1 MQPALLRRAFN
12 TAWSRLPSPSPSA
25 AASRPVS
32 SATITSSNNRDHTGG
47 KNGGNGDGK
56 DGTEQQPPPPQQQQ
70 PQSPSPPPS
79 RQLFR
84 DRIGD
89 SSQKYQ
95 VSYDA
100 IRSSAGGAKPMPR
113 GENPFVKT
121 SLPETVSRN
130 VKNVQGWRGAALRG
144 FRSNYPDVV
153 HVLTADVAS
162 GTWRFDN
169 DAMGHWFR
177 KVRFALNSIKILLKG
192 FISIWGVGTF
202 FKL

>member
-12 TAWSRLPSPSPSA
+12 TAWSRLPSSSPA
-25 AASRPVS
+25 ASASRPVS

-47 KNGGNGDGK
+47 KNGGNGNRE
-56 DGTEQQPPPPQQQQ
+56 DGTEQQPPSPQQQ

-177 KVRFALNSIKILLKG
+177 KVRFALNYIKILKG
-192 FISIWGVGTF
+192 FISIWGV
-202 FKL
+202 KL